1 VTGQGRS
8 RGDGRVFQRGQIWWV
23 QFYVDGRQHRESAKT
38 TDREKAEKYL
48 RSRLKEVHAHELDA
62 SRPFVT
68 RRDKRRTIADLM
80 DALKT
85 DFEIRGKNSSQNLSN
100 ISRARSDFGAIRAA
114 SLTGEETDRY
124 IKERLAGGAAKA
136 SINRVT
142 QLLKQAYKLASLP
155 APRIRRLPE
164 KGNERQGFFSE
175 SEIRKVIKNLPAHL
189 RDFTLFGWLTGMRKG
204 EIASLAWEDVDG
216 DCIRLRAENAKNGEA
231 RLIPLE
237 GELRG
242 LIERRGEARQA
253 KFNGTMML
261 SALIFHREG
270 EPIREFR
277 KSWATACKK
286 AGISRLFHDLRRSAC
301 RNMLAAGVP
310 LSIAMKLSGHKTDSM
325 FRRYAIVAESD
336 LRTAL
341 RRTQDYL
348 NTTNQSVL
356 VMPGKIGPASA
367 TVDPAAVVDRLYIRG
382 QLRGQSCRVI
392 RQQVRK

>member
-1 VTGQGRS
+1 VTGERRS
-8 RGDGRVFQRGQIWWV
+8 RGDGRIFQRGRTWWI
-23 QFYVDGRQHRESAKT
+23 QFYVDGRQQRESAKT
-38 TDREKAEKYL
+38 ADREKAEKCL
-48 RSRLKEVHAHELDA
+48 RNRLKEVHAHELDA

-68 RRDKRRTIADLM
+68 HRDKRRTIADLM

-85 DFEIRGKNSSQNLSN
+85 DFEIRGKNSLPNLSN

-114 SLTGEETDRY
+114 GLTGEQTDRY
-124 IKERLAGGAAKA
+124 INERLADGAAKA

-142 QLLKQAYKLASLP
+142 QLLKQAYKLAGLP

-175 SEIRKVIKNLPAHL
+175 SEIRNVIKNLPTAL
-189 RDFTLFGWLTGMRKG
+189 QDFTLFGWLTGMRKG

-237 GELRG
+237 GELQE
-242 LIERRGEARQA
+242 LLERRREARQV
-253 KFNGTMML
+253 KLNGTVML
-261 SALIFHREG
+261 AALIFHREG

-277 KSWATACKK
+277 KSWASACRKT
-286 AGISRLFHDLRRSAC
+286 GIRRLFHDLRRSAC

-310 LSIAMKLSGHKTDSM
+310 QSIAMKLSGHKTDSM
-325 FRRYAIVAESD
+325 FRRYAIVAETD

-341 RRTQDYL
+341 RRTQEFL
-348 NTTNQSVL
+348 KTAQENVVAMPRKAPTGTN
-356 VMPGKIGPASA
+356 
-367 TVDPAAVVDRLYIRG
+367 
-382 QLRGQSCRVI
+382 RGQSESTQR
-392 RQQVRK
+392 RQARK

>member
-1 VTGQGRS
+1 VTGGRRS
-8 RGDGRVFQRGQIWWV
+8 RGDGRIFQRGSIYWA
-23 QFYVDGRQHRESAKT
+23 QFYVDGRQQRESAKT
-38 TDREKAEKYL
+38 TDPERAEKYL

-85 DFEIRGKNSSQNLSN
+85 DFGIRGKDSLPNLSN

-114 SLTGEETDRY
+114 DLTAEEVDRY
-124 IKERLAGGAAKA
+124 INERLTDGAAKA

-142 QLLKQAYKLASLP
+142 QLLKQAYKLAGLP

-175 SEIRKVIKNLPAHL
+175 SEIRNVINNLPAAL
-189 RDFTLFGWLTGMRKG
+189 QDFTLFGWLTGMRKG

-237 GELRG
+237 GELQE
-242 LIERRGEARQA
+242 LIERRREVRQV
-253 KFNGTMML
+253 NLSGTVML
-261 SALIFHREG
+261 AALIFHREG

-277 KSWATACKK
+277 KSWASACTK
-286 AGISRLFHDLRRSAC
+286 AGIRRHFHDLRRSAC

-310 LSIAMKLSGHKTDSM
+310 QSIAMKVSGHKTDSM

-341 RRTQDYL
+341 RRTQEFMR
-348 NTTNQSVL
+348 TAQEKV
-356 VMPGKIGPASA
+356 VAMPRKRPTGTIPG
-367 TVDPAAVVDRLYIRG
+367 TVRSS
-382 QLRGQSCRVI
+382 Q
-392 RQQVRK
+392 RQQARK